1 MPADA
6 LYMRHTY
13 TGIFILP
20 DLARLG
26 APVTVA
32 LPENLAVAGVD
43 DAQ

>member
-1 MPADA
+1 MLADA
-6 LYMRHTY
+6 LCAIHILTC
-13 TGIFILP
+13 IFILP